1 MTCIGHNSEFDGNV
15 PYLVPR
21 AGEAAIVALLWVS
34 NPCYAPVQRPC
45 VDSTMY
51 FSTFA
56 TSTGKKL
63 SLTKSFGVVRVDK
76 GKA

>member
-1 MTCIGHNSEFDGNV
+1 MI
-15 PYLVPR
+15 
-21 AGEAAIVALLWVS
+21 
-34 NPCYAPVQRPC
+34 NPQHGV
-45 VDSTMY
+45 Y

-63 SLTKSFGVVRVDK
+63 SLTKSSGVVQVDK